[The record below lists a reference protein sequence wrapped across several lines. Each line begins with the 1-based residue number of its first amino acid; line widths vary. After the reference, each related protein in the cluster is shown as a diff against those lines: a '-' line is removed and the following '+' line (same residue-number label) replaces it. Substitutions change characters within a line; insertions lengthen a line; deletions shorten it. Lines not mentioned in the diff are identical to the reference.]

1 MCKCRR
7 CRWKAR
13 IAQLTYKADLLKLF
27 YEVHEKNGTFSAV
40 CLHADKSWGDEELL
54 SYHAALSKELRG
66 DSSEIWWKSN
76 CIDKLDAVDR
86 VKKVRCSCRDCIVEM
101 LEFAVEVK
109 MTEQMYWFTKNEL
122 LPMKQAGKQISDRHV
137 HNMVERG
144 TRWRRMFDSLGC

>member
-1 MCKCRR
+1 MNPLPYCF
-7 CRWKAR
+7 
-13 IAQLTYKADLLKLF
+13 I
-27 YEVHEKNGTFSAV
+27 YEVHEKNGTFSTV

-122 LPMKQAGKQISDRHV
+122 LPMKQAGKQISHRHV